1 MDIIK
6 ELGLTIMESQSF
18 VPGSRVV
25 ALSQLEHALEKLP
38 VMYGQKNIGGGMT
51 YADNHQSPSDTHKAR
66 LLGVEKIVKEPLKVE
81 FKSKVLHAHDGVAML
96 TNLGSLKEFDG
107 KPVTVV
113 VTEILEGE

>member
-1 MDIIK
+1 MDLIK
-6 ELGLTIMESQSF
+6 ELGLTILESQSF

-66 LLGVEKIVKEPLKVE
+66 LLGVEKIVKEPLSEE
-81 FKSKVLHAHDGVAML
+81 FVQIIPES
-96 TNLGSLKEFDG
+96 NLANLMIRKNFAG
-107 KPVTVV
+107 KRVKVV
-113 VTEILEGE
+113 VTEIQEGE